1 MGADTYLAV
10 RDRRIVAC
18 PECGMRQL
26 VDTAA
31 AVLRSHR
38 RRPWDVG
45 CSGSGR
51 PGLNLGPESW
61 FRHTRF
67 GGLHLIDGDPF
78 ATELILCRGC
88 HDVFRIPRPTF
99 GAFDRTTRV
108 YVTCNLCD
116 DCFPLGSLR
125 RGPRGM
131 WVPREP
137 LRLEQSDEALVEY
150 LV

>member
-51 PGLNLGPESW
+51 PGLDLGPESW

-88 HDVFRIPRPTF
+88 
-99 GAFDRTTRV
+99 
-108 YVTCNLCD
+108 CNLCD

-125 RGPRGM
+125 RGPRGV